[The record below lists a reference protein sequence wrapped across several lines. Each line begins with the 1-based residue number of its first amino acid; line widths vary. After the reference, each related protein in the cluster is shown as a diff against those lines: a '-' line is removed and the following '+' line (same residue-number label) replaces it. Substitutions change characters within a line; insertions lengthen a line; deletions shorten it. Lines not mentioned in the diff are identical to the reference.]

1 MSESVVLCEGYLD
14 RAFWAGWLESL
25 GCTVPGKRGE
35 IYDSAGRPV
44 SKGQYLFHS
53 TSGQDIRVVPCGG
66 RPEVR
71 KAARLRIER
80 RMMEPRL
87 RRLVVN
93 VDADT
98 LADPQQAATG
108 LRLDDLMALGQE
120 FDAEAK
126 RTQEGDV
133 VLDGR
138 QTLISLV
145 RWEAADQ
152 VADGLPN
159 QQTLERLVCAALV
172 AVYPDPAPAVQHWLD
187 SRPNGPKPGA
197 KEFGWSYMAGWYA
210 ELGCEALYRNLWRD
224 DRVVA
229 ELRSRLT
236 HCGAWRV
243 AEALAE

>member
-14 RAFWAGWLESL
+14 RAFWAGWLLSL
-25 GCTVPGKRGE
+25 GCTVPGKPGE

-53 TSGQDIRVVPCGG
+53 QSRRHIRVVPCGG
-66 RPEVR
+66 KPEVR

-93 VDADT
+93 VDVDT

-108 LRLDDLMALGQE
+108 LRLDDVLSLVQE
-120 FDAEAK
+120 FDPEAK
-126 RTQEGDV
+126 ATQEGDV
-133 VLDGR
+133 VLDGW

-152 VADGLPN
+152 VADGVPN

-172 AVYPDPAPAVQHWLD
+172 AVYPDRRPAVQRWLD
-187 SRPNGPKPGA
+187 SRPEAPMPGPK
-197 KEFGWSYMAGWYA
+197 EYGWSYMAGWYA
-210 ELGCEALYRNLWRD
+210 EHGCEDFYRNLWRD
-224 DRVVA
+224 DPVVA

-236 HCGAWRV
+236 QCGAWRV